1 MNFEK
6 IPTMKDKKEDTSM
19 GKVGKSKISK
29 VLSGLAAGVGAF
41 IASGTVAMSE
51 TAQERIMRQ
60 RAEKITG
67 VVTPGKEKSQ
77 VQEVKPP
84 YEQVSGP
91 KEVKQDEWKP
101 EGTSTG
107 GGYEEALRKAMKK

>member
-1 MNFEK
+1 
-6 IPTMKDKKEDTSM
+6 M
-19 GKVGKSKISK
+19 GKVRKSKVGK
-29 VLSGLAAGVGAF
+29 VLFGLGAGAGAY
-41 IASGTVAMSE
+41 IASETAAMSE
-51 TAQERIMRQ
+51 TAQERIMRE
-60 RAEKITG
+60 RKEKITG